1 MQRLALSAIVGKEAS
16 KDAMLIVLEV
26 ASGPPWRA
34 VLAPALILPI
44 GSASS
49 GGRWFRRG
57 RRDQGGSRAPGE
69 ILGSTAVVM
78 SSLGSVA

>member
-34 VLAPALILPI
+34 GIWALVPALTLPI
-44 GSASS
+44 GSATS
-49 GGRWFRRG
+49 GV
-57 RRDQGGSRAPGE
+57 GGFVVDAA
-69 ILGSTAVVM
+69 ITAGKGGQAREGA
-78 SSLGSVA
+78 SNSAERSAA